1 MAKLSRLPL
10 SLSRQILGATLMISA
25 IVTGCSRGGEG
36 GPQGP
41 PAFPVQVQ
49 PIETNRVET
58 TSEFVGALEA
68 QRKVELRPETDGR
81 IVNLF
86 VASGDRVQ
94 PGTPIVELSAEQNQA
109 EVSGAAADV
118 AAAQAARTTAQ
129 AQVSAAQAE
138 RQRAQ
143 ADVRLQES
151 EFARFQQLTAEGA
164 ESRQNL
170 DRARNN
176 RDTAVA
182 ALQAAEQ
189 NVRAVVAAL
198 NEANAR
204 VGRAQADQA
213 TAGADLSES
222 RVTAPIAGVVSTIPV
237 KVGDFVTS
245 STVIT
250 NIIQNQNLDL
260 NISVPIERAPELR
273 IGLPVQLVNEQ
284 GQAIGSGQI
293 SFISPQVNTAQ
304 QSVLAKA
311 SFPSG
316 GQLRDGQFVRARVIW
331 NSQPGVLVPTDAVT
345 RIAGETF
352 VFVVE
357 QGQPGPDG
365 QPQQIARQ
373 RKVELGDIQ
382 GNAYQVRSGL
392 NPGDQVIVSGV
403 LNLTDSA
410 PITIAPA
417 GSPSPSPATSPSP

>member
-1 MAKLSRLPL
+1 MVNLSRLSL
-10 SLSRQILGATLMISA
+10 SLSRQILSATLLISTLV
-25 IVTGCSRGGEG
+25 IGCSRNGETG
-36 GPQGP
+36 QQGP

-49 PIETNRVET
+49 PIETSRVET
-58 TSEFVGALEA
+58 SSEFVGALEA
-68 QRKVELRPETDGR
+68 QRKVELRPERDGR

-94 PGTPIVELSAEQNQA
+94 PGTPIVELRAEQNQA
-109 EVSGAAADV
+109 ELSGASADV

-138 RQRAQ
+138 RQQ
-143 ADVRLQES
+143 ALANARLQET
-151 EFARFQQLTAEGA
+151 EFARTQQLVTEGA
-164 ESRQNL
+164 LSQQAL

-176 RDTAVA
+176 RDTARA

-189 NVRAVVAAL
+189 NVRATQAAL

-204 VGRAQADQA
+204 VGRAQADRA
-213 TAGADLSES
+213 SAGADLSES
-222 RVTAPIAGVVSTIPV
+222 RITAPIAGEVSTIPV
-237 KVGDFVTS
+237 KVGDFVTT

-250 NIIQNQNLDL
+250 NIVQNQALDL
-260 NISVPIERAPELR
+260 NISVPIERAPQLR

-311 SFPSG
+311 SFPSS

-331 NSQPGVLVPTDAVT
+331 SSQPGLLVPTDAVS
-345 RIAGETF
+345 RIAGQTF
-352 VFVVE
+352 VFVSE
-357 QGQPGPDG
+357 PGQPGENG

-392 NPGDQVIVSGV
+392 NPGDQIIVSGV
-403 LNLTDSA
+403 LNLTDNA
-410 PITIAPA
+410 PITIAPE
-417 GSPSPSPATSPSP
+417 GSPSPAASP

>member
-1 MAKLSRLPL
+1 MV
-10 SLSRQILGATLMISA
+10 SA
-25 IVTGCSRGGEG
+25 IVSGCSRGGEG

-49 PIETNRVET
+49 PIETSRVET

-68 QRKVELRPETDGR
+68 QRRVELRPERDGR

-86 VASGDRVQ
+86 VSSGDRVEA
-94 PGTPIVELSAEQNQA
+94 GTPIVQLRAEQNQA
-109 EVSGAAADV
+109 AVSGAAADV
-118 AAAQAARTTAQ
+118 EAAQAARTTAQ

-143 ADVRLQES
+143 ADVRLQEE
-151 EFARFQQLTAEGA
+151 EFARTQQLVAEGA
-164 ESRQNL
+164 QSRQSL

-176 RDTAVA
+176 RDTARA
-182 ALQAAEQ
+182 TLQAAEE
-189 NVRAVVAAL
+189 NVRAAAAAL

-204 VGRAQADQA
+204 VGRAQADRSA
-213 TAGADLSES
+213 AGANLSES
-222 RVTAPIAGVVSTIPV
+222 RIAAPIAGVVSTIPV
-237 KVGDFVTS
+237 KVGDFVTT

-250 NIIQNQNLDL
+250 NIIQNQTLDL

-273 IGLPVQLVNEQ
+273 IGLPVQLVNQQ

-331 NSQPGVLVPTDAVT
+331 SSQPGVLVPTDAIS

-352 VFVVE
+352 VFVAE
-357 QGQPGPDG
+357 PGEPGPDG

-373 RKVELGDIQ
+373 QKVELGDIQ

-392 NPGDQVIVSGV
+392 SPGDQVVVSGV
-403 LNLTDSA
+403 LNLTDNA
-410 PITIAPA
+410 PITVVPA
-417 GSPSPSPATSPSP
+417 GEPSPTPSPSP